1 MMTEAPAAVVPIAPS
16 GKIQSVTR
24 AMRLLMLVASGS
36 TDATGKELASAAG
49 LPVPTAY
56 HLLNTL
62 VHAGLLAKDSKARYL
77 LGVKVAVLADSIQ
90 RAVTAPE
97 YLLEPLRRLAQTTGE
112 TSYVAAWRQGDIRIL
127 ASVDGHG
134 PVRVSLPLGP
144 YTDAHSRATGKLLL
158 ALATEELRG
167 AYLAAHP
174 LRQVTERT
182 IVDPV
187 RLQAEFEQIRVHGY
201 AVDEQEFQQGV
212 CCAAAPVVDEGV
224 VVATYS
230 ISVPAER
237 FGEGRLRFVDSVLAV
252 ASTLTLPPV
261 RGPASVQGVEGGR

>member
-1 MMTEAPAAVVPIAPS
+1 MTMTPPEVVPAAVP

-36 TDATGKELASAAG
+36 TDATGKQLAKAAE

-62 VHAGLLAKDSKARYL
+62 VQAGFLAKDPKARYL

-97 YLLEPLRRLAQTTGE
+97 YLLEPLRRLSVTTGE
-112 TSYVAAWRQGDIRIL
+112 TSYVAAWRQGDIRVL
-127 ASVDGHG
+127 ASVDGQQ

-144 YTDAHSRATGKLLL
+144 YTDAHGRATGKLLL
-158 ALATEELRG
+158 ALASEELRA

-174 LRQVTERT
+174 LRQVTPRT
-182 IVDPV
+182 IVD
-187 RLQAEFEQIRVHGY
+187 RELLQAELDQIRANGY
-201 AVDEQEFQQGV
+201 AIDEQEFQAGV

-224 VVATYS
+224 VVATFS

-237 FGEGRLRFVDSVLAV
+237 FRERRHELVDAVVSV
-252 ASTLTLPPV
+252 ASSLTLPAV
-261 RGPASVQGVEGGR
+261 RDPARQSA

>member
-1 MMTEAPAAVVPIAPS
+1 MP

-36 TDATGKELASAAG
+36 TDATGKQLARAAE

-62 VHAGLLAKDSKARYL
+62 VQAGLLAKDSKARYL

-97 YLLEPLRRLAQTTGE
+97 YLLEPLRRLAGNNRRDVIRRCLAPGRHPGAGVGRRAAARPG
-112 TSYVAAWRQGDIRIL
+112 VAPDRALHRCARPGDWKAAVGARQ
-127 ASVDGHG
+127 
-134 PVRVSLPLGP
+134 
-144 YTDAHSRATGKLLL
+144 
-158 ALATEELRG
+158 RG
-167 AYLAAHP
+167 APRRLSGGPPA
-174 LRQVTERT
+174 QEVTPRT
-182 IVDPV
+182 IVDHEL
-187 RLQAEFEQIRVHGY
+187 LQAELEQIRANGY
-201 AVDEQEFQQGV
+201 AIDEQEFQAGV

-224 VVATYS
+224 VVATFS

-237 FGEGRLRFVDSVLAV
+237 FRERRHELVDAV
-252 ASTLTLPPV
+252 VAIASTLTLPAV
-261 RGPASVQGVEGGR
+261 RDPARQSA

>member
-1 MMTEAPAAVVPIAPS
+1 MTDTSAATLPTASS
-16 GKIQSVTR
+16 GRIQSVTR

-36 TDATGKELASAAG
+36 TDATGKELARAAE

-112 TSYVAAWRQGDIRIL
+112 TSYVAAWRQGDIRVL
-127 ASVDGHG
+127 ASVDGHH
-134 PVRVSLPLGP
+134 PVRVSLPIGP

-158 ALATEELRG
+158 ALASEELRC

-174 LRQVTERT
+174 LRKVTERT
-182 IVDPV
+182 IVDPEQ
-187 RLQAEFEQIRVHGY
+187 LQEEFERIRANGY
-201 AVDEQEFQQGV
+201 AIDEQEFWPGV

-237 FGEGRLRFVDSVLAV
+237 FQEGQQGLVDSVV
-252 ASTLTLPPV
+252 AIANTLTLPQL
-261 RGPASVQGVEGGR
+261 RGPATVRRLERSV